1 MIQRSIQIRG
11 WLIGTDS
18 WFAELSLIGKNPFR
32 VASVAGVVENGLLS
46 LYSTRAPSRGG
57 NHWQHVLF
65 VLACDTARC
74 TERETPDSHLNTADR
89 KSCHGTEHHSHSFL
103 LNYIMYITM
112 IWDKYNDFTL
122 GELLCIVHFSAK
134 RLSFC
139 DSNTVCMLHIESCNT
154 DRAFLFTFAL
164 FFFLNTE
171 LQTHL
176 CHIVHS
182 WSKLMS
188 VWWLNKPFW
197 TVAWI
202 ECDASG
208 VCDTCDFS
216 KTLCFCT
223 VCHLCFIVTKFCF
236 SMFHL
241 FLQ

>member
-1 MIQRSIQIRG
+1 
-11 WLIGTDS
+11 
-18 WFAELSLIGKNPFR
+18 
-32 VASVAGVVENGLLS
+32 
-46 LYSTRAPSRGG
+46 
-57 NHWQHVLF
+57 
-65 VLACDTARC
+65 
-74 TERETPDSHLNTADR
+74 
-89 KSCHGTEHHSHSFL
+89 
-103 LNYIMYITM
+103 M

-154 DRAFLFTFAL
+154 DRAFSLHFAL

-208 VCDTCDFS
+208 VCDTCDSTRRFAFAQCVTYVLLLPNS
-216 KTLCFCT
+216 VLA
-223 VCHLCFIVTKFCF
+223 CFIYSYNSLMIF
-236 SMFHL
+236 
-241 FLQ
+241 FLRNSVVYLHFKA

>member
-1 MIQRSIQIRG
+1 MICG
-11 WLIGTDS
+11 TIGYRQKS
-18 WFAELSLIGKNPFR
+18 MPIVFR
-32 VASVAGVVENGLLS
+32 VASVAGVAENGLLS
-46 LYSTRAPSRGG
+46 LYSTRAASGGG

-89 KSCHGTEHHSHSFL
+89 KSCRGTERRSHSFL
-103 LNYIMYITM
+103 LNYICTLTM

-122 GELLCIVHFSAK
+122 GDKLCIVHFSAK

-139 DSNTVCMLHIESCNT
+139 DSNTVCMLHIESCN
-154 DRAFLFTFAL
+154 RSRFLFPFAL
-164 FFFLNTE
+164 FFLNTE

-188 VWWLNKPFW
+188 VWWLNKPLW

-202 ECDASG
+202 ERDASG
-208 VCDTCDFS
+208 VCDTSDFS
-216 KTLCFCT
+216 KTQRCAFAHC
-223 VCHLCFIVTKFCF
+223 VTCIFYIF
-236 SMFHL
+236 WLDNNAVF
-241 FLQ
+241 